1 MSNCAQNYYS
11 VQSYELES
19 LCLPHKKTRQNVQTR
34 LTLNMPLDTKI
45 ILVRA
50 SSKIVSKSSL
60 RNDSNAICF
69 TFFSKSLF
77 TKCNYE
83 EKFLGLIAASGGSS
97 IRRVSNG
104 IRHHLRSF
112 GIIYVTVLRPCWWR

>member
-1 MSNCAQNYYS
+1 MSNCAQNDYS
-11 VQSYELES
+11 VQSYEVKS
-19 LCLPHKKTRQNVQTR
+19 LCLPHNKTRQNVQTR

-50 SSKIVSKSSL
+50 SSKIVSTSSL

-69 TFFSKSLF
+69 TFFSKSLL

-83 EKFLGLIAASGGSS
+83 EKFLGPIAASGGSS
-97 IRRVSNG
+97 IRHVSNG
-104 IRHHLRSF
+104 IRHHFQSF
-112 GIIYVTVLRPCWWR
+112 GIIHITVLRPCWLR